1 MFRIDAYGDMGLRI
15 QLGATIS
22 KETNEKIRSLALC
35 LEKEKIPGV
44 IEWIPTYTAI
54 SISYDP
60 YIITYDKL
68 KNRIMK
74 LQATMVSVKP
84 PPAMVVHLPVCYG
97 GEYGPDLETVA
108 NHNGISIEDV
118 INLHADVDYLIY
130 MMGFTPGFPYLG
142 GMSEKIAT
150 PRLRSPRQKI
160 PVGSVGIAGA
170 QTGVYSMETPGGWQL
185 IGRTPVRL
193 FDSSKQEPILLQA
206 GNYVR
211 FVRITESEYKKIEA
225 EVKQGI
231 YQPIHEDFGGKA
243 GNDRRIHNG

>member
-15 QLGATIS
+15 QLGTTIS
-22 KETNEKIRSLALC
+22 KDTNGKIRSLALC

-60 YIITYDKL
+60 SIISYDNL
-68 KNRIMK
+68 KNRLAK
-74 LQATMVSVKP
+74 LQETIVGVEL
-84 PPAMVVHLPVCYG
+84 PPAEVIQIPVCYG
-97 GEYGPDLETVA
+97 AEYGPDLETVA
-108 NHNGISIEDV
+108 NHNGISVEEV
-118 INLHADVDYLIY
+118 INLHSDTDYLIY

-150 PRLRSPRQKI
+150 PRLEVPRRKI

-170 QTGVYSMETPGGWQL
+170 QTGVYPMETPGGWQL
-185 IGRTPVRL
+185 IGRTPVKL
-193 FDSSKQEPILLQA
+193 FDSSRQKPILLQA

-211 FVRITESEYKKIEA
+211 FVRITEEEYQAIKVK
-225 EVKQGI
+225 VKQGTYRPRREV
-231 YQPIHEDFGGKA
+231 YQEK
-243 GNDRRIHNG
+243 

>member
-1 MFRIDAYGDMGLRI
+1 MFRIDAYGDMGLRV
-15 QLGATIS
+15 QLGKTIS

-35 LEKEKIPGV
+35 LEKEKISGV

-60 YIITYDKL
+60 YIISYDKL
-68 KNRIMK
+68 KNRIEDFRE
-74 LQATMVSVKP
+74 QMVSVKL
-84 PPAMVVHLPVCYG
+84 PPAMVVHIPVCYG

-108 NHNGISIEDV
+108 KHNGINVEDV

-150 PRLRSPRQKI
+150 PRLSNPRRKI

-206 GNYVR
+206 GNFVR
-211 FVRITESEYKKIEA
+211 FVTINEAEYKAIDA
-225 EVKQGI
+225 EIKQGI
-231 YQPIHEDFGGKA
+231 YQPKRETFLVK
-243 GNDRRIHNG
+243 